1 MGMTITEYF
10 LFTCGAICLALFLFR
25 TLGPFFR
32 SRLENAAEATSR
44 RLREDFLSFSPEQ
57 VRGFLISAGGIV
69 ALAVMVGTGDVF
81 WMMVV
86 GSTPVLLCGVF
97 VRHVRARR
105 RKRIVSQ
112 LPAFLEILAGHVK
125 AGHSI
130 PESLQEA
137 IPLMPLGIR
146 EEVSWLCQAIRLG
159 TPLPDALLVW
169 EQRMACEEISLI
181 VRPLRIAIPAGGNL
195 YDLLIRCRD
204 ILRAKM
210 RQEEKMRSMT
220 AQARFQALILT
231 LLPPGFII
239 VLSKIEPEYLAR
251 CQDTAAGKTLMGIAG
266 VLQLLGWLSI
276 RRIMAANK

>member
-1 MGMTITEYF
+1 MTFTEYS

-25 TLGPFFR
+25 TLGPFFL
-32 SRLENAAEATSR
+32 SRLEITAEATSR

-57 VRGFLISAGGIV
+57 VRGFLLSAGVI
-69 ALAVMVGTGDVF
+69 ASLAVMVTTRDVF

-86 GSTPVLLCGVF
+86 ASTPVLLCGVF

-137 IPLMPLGIR
+137 IPMLPLGIR
-146 EEVSWLCQAIRLG
+146 EEVSWICQAIRLG
-159 TPLPDALLVW
+159 TPLPDTLLVW

-195 YDLLIRCRD
+195 YDLLTRCRD

-231 LLPPGFII
+231 LLPPGFIV
-239 VLSKIEPEYLAR
+239 VLSKIEPEYLVR
-251 CQDTAAGKTLMGIAG
+251 CRETEAGKTILAIAG
-266 VLQLLGWLSI
+266 ALQILGWISI
-276 RRIMAANK
+276 RRIMAATK

>member
-1 MGMTITEYF
+1 MGMTFTEYF
-10 LFTCGAICLALFLFR
+10 LFTFGSLCVAFFLFR
-25 TLGPFFR
+25 TLGPFFL
-32 SRLENAAEATSR
+32 SRLDNTADTTSR
-44 RLREDFLSFSPEQ
+44 RLREDFMSFSREQ
-57 VRGFLISAGGIV
+57 VRGFLLSAGLLV
-69 ALAVMVGTGDVF
+69 ALAVIAATGDVF

-86 GSTPVLLCGVF
+86 GSTPALLCGVF
-97 VRHVRARR
+97 VRHVRVKR

-137 IPLMPLGIR
+137 IPLIPSGIR

-169 EQRMACEEISLI
+169 EQRMSCEELSLI

-204 ILRAKM
+204 ILRTKM

-231 LLPPGFII
+231 LLPPGFIL

-251 CQDTAAGKTLMGIAG
+251 CLDTVAGKTLLGIAC
-266 VLQLLGWLSI
+266 VLQLLGWVFI
-276 RRIMAANK
+276 RRIMTASK